1 VHSGVLAFRPASVVE
16 RLDPRSA
23 ACPLS
28 TRELLAPAAE
38 LGLVLPVVLAPI
50 AAVARGA
57 LVAANELKSVVGL
70 AMPPGGTAEPWF
82 DEVAKAADE
91 LAARSPIFLCG
102 EVVVGGEDAMRVE
115 RAFHEA
121 WRLVGAGITHL
132 AVDVAAVAPSERG
145 RVVAEVAEAGVE
157 HGICVDVVVALA
169 EGAQAR
175 TRTAALVEELARRRT
190 PADLASVRCPAPAT
204 QDEARLQA
212 AALARMCE
220 ALSGAPV
227 MRRGPVTPGLLEVL
241 RGSPVKL
248 CEDGGGVSA
257 RALSFLPGAAAPPDE
272 EEDQRG
278 RGSPLE
284 RAASE
289 LPADAV
295 ARVEARAYVDALDF
309 LERLGARG
317 SAPAVS
323 RALERRLERG

>member
-1 VHSGVLAFRPASVVE
+1 VLTGILAFRPASVVE

-23 ACPLS
+23 ACLLS

-38 LGLVLPVVLAPI
+38 LGLVMPVLLAPI
-50 AAVARGA
+50 EAVARGV
-57 LVAANELKSVVGL
+57 LVAAKELKSVLGL
-70 AMPPGGTAEPWF
+70 AMPPGALAEPWF
-82 DEVAKAADE
+82 DAVARAADE
-91 LAARSPIFLCG
+91 VAAGSPIFLCG
-102 EVVVGGEDAMRVE
+102 EVVVAGEDAMHVE

-132 AVDVAAVAPSERG
+132 AVDVAAVAASERG

-157 HGICVDVVVALA
+157 HGICVDVVVPLA
-169 EGAQAR
+169 EGSQAR
-175 TRTAALVEELARRRT
+175 TRAAALFEELARRRV
-190 PADLASVRCPAPAT
+190 PADLASVRCPEPAT

-220 ALSGAPV
+220 ALSGVPV
-227 MRRGPVTPGLLEVL
+227 MRRGPVTAGLVDLL

-248 CEDGGGVSA
+248 CEDGGEASA
-257 RALSFLPGAAAPPDE
+257 RAMGVLPASPAPRP
-272 EEDQRG
+272 EEDRRT
-278 RGSPLE
+278 RGSGLE

-289 LPADAV
+289 LSADAV
-295 ARVEARAYVDALDF
+295 ARIEARAYVDALDF
-309 LERLGARG
+309 MERLGARG